1 MSGRV
6 DSDTSE
12 SGKVE
17 NVGVAVKIAS
27 SYFSVI
33 KLFPLPVCVAAILI
47 SDVGRC
53 RPMSADVGRC
63 RPMSGHVGNARSRPG
78 VVKNMA
84 VAVEIASA
92 SLSVQKLLILP
103 FLAAAMLDFSL
114 PVLPEIA

>member
-1 MSGRV
+1 M
-6 DSDTSE
+6 
-12 SGKVE
+12 
-17 NVGVAVKIAS
+17 
-27 SYFSVI
+27 
-33 KLFPLPVCVAAILI
+33 L
-47 SDVGRC
+47 
-53 RPMSADVGRC
+53 ADVGRR

-103 FLAAAMLDFSL
+103 FLAAAMLDFPL

>member
-1 MSGRV
+1 
-6 DSDTSE
+6 
-12 SGKVE
+12 
-17 NVGVAVKIAS
+17 
-27 SYFSVI
+27 
-33 KLFPLPVCVAAILI
+33 
-47 SDVGRC
+47 
-53 RPMSADVGRC
+53 
-63 RPMSGHVGNARSRPG
+63 MSGHVGNARSRPG